1 MLVERLKVPHI
12 STGDMFRQAIK
23 DKTPLGERAQSYM
36 ERGELVPDEV
46 TVGIVRDRLFQDDC
60 RGGFLLDGF
69 PRNIDQAE
77 KLDQMLA
84 DAGSKLDAVLN
95 LEVERGKLLERLTG
109 RRICRQC
116 GLTYH
121 VVFNPPAEEGK
132 CDACGGELYQR
143 SDDTQKTVSNR
154 LDVYQASTAPLIDYY
169 AQKGILKTID
179 GDQEITRVLSDIA
192 EALGRPF

>member
-95 LEVERGKLLERLTG
+95 LEVERAKLLERLTG

-132 CDACGGELYQR
+132 CDTCGGELYQR